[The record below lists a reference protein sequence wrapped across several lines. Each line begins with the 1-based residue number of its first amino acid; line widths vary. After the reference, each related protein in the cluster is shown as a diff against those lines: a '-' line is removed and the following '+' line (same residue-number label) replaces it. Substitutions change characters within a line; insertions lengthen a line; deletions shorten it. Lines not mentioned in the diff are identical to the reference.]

1 MLTLQRWWILL
12 LGLLGCAG
20 DSHRPEETNDYGYI
34 QGTNRVWVR
43 GPWDVIHSSRDI
55 DEVIDQLC
63 PALMELPGARDGGYG
78 REYCGAI
85 YSLGDGVY
93 YASNPSP
100 LRGVR
105 PVAVTP
111 EEEKSCFP
119 PREVRDPRGKRPS
132 IIADFHGHP
141 WANST
146 MSARDRKRDSQ
157 VWQIRIQFDI
167 VCHIQKLIPY
177 ADADRPGELY
187 ERQGKAWKLIA
198 YVKPEDKGTG
208 KLTYVDE

>member
-1 MLTLQRWWILL
+1 MVTQQRWWILL
-12 LGLLGCAG
+12 LGLFGCAG
-20 DSHRPEETNDYGYI
+20 DSRRPEETKDYGYI
-34 QGTNRVWVR
+34 QGTNRVWVQ
-43 GPWDVIHSSRDI
+43 GPWDVIRPSRDV

-63 PALMELPGARDGGYG
+63 PALMDLPGARDRNYG
-78 REYCGAI
+78 REYCGAV

-93 YASNPSP
+93 YASKPSS

-105 PVAVTP
+105 TVAVNP
-111 EEEKSCFP
+111 EEEKACFP
-119 PREVRDPRGKRPS
+119 PREVRDLRGKRPS

-141 WANST
+141 WANSR
-146 MSARDRKRDSQ
+146 MSARDRRLDRQ
-157 VWQIRIQFDI
+157 IWQIRIQFDT

-198 YVKPEDKGTG
+198 HIKLEDKETG
-208 KLTYVDE
+208 RLTYVDE